1 MSLKYPP
8 RGFQETSAAAESNEG
23 SRLGEK
29 LCSAQVKGWDCPLSV
44 AVRCYGCGHLFD
56 SKRTRSDVLCPCCQ

>member
-1 MSLKYPP
+1 MHYPP
-8 RGFQETSAAAESNEG
+8 RGFQETTSASEANPE
-23 SRLGEK
+23 RHGEK

-56 SKRTRSDVLCPCCQ
+56 SKRSRNDVLCPCCA